1 MKLQK
6 HLAYEYKGKKHY
18 KYVIVIPEEIVSQLG
33 WKAGQ
38 ELDGKVNNSKLIVLF
53 QKEVRRGGKK

>member
-18 KYVIVIPEEIVSQLG
+18 KYVIVIPEEMVNQLG

-38 ELDGKVNNSKLIVLF
+38 ELDGLVNDNELIVKGGKGNE
-53 QKEVRRGGKK
+53 KEV